1 MTSRRMWRRCAA
13 LAVGALLA
21 ALAAEGAY
29 RVTRVSSLSPT
40 TNPMYVR
47 HDDELG
53 WSYEP
58 GARARHTSSEFD
70 VEITINERGF
80 RGPSWPAT
88 RTGKRVLVLGDS
100 FAFGWGVAY
109 ERSFAARLQAE
120 HPEWQVLDAAVS
132 GYATDQELLLA
143 RRLVPELA
151 PDVVVCVFCSN
162 DLWEASSDV
171 AYGKHKPRFVDRAG
185 ALELTGTPVPRPWL
199 ERTSA
204 LWRAWQKTRWERAF
218 ARQARDRRE
227 EWRLVCDLYRAL
239 VREQHGTPLVIV
251 SEEDRLAAFAREE
264 AGVHHVDVRTAFALA
279 EGPTS
284 FAHDGHWNELG
295 HAKIAR
301 ALDAAL
307 RALP

>member
-1 MTSRRMWRRCAA
+1 MTSRRMWRRLAA
-13 LAVGALLA
+13 LAVGSLLA
-21 ALAAEGAY
+21 ASCAELAY
-29 RVTRVSSLSPT
+29 RVLRVSSLSPT
-40 TNPMYVR
+40 TNPKYVL

-58 GARARHTSSEFD
+58 NARARHTSSEFD
-70 VEITINERGF
+70 VDIAINARGF
-80 RGPSWPAT
+80 RGPNWST
-88 RTGKRVLVLGDS
+88 SRSGKRVLVLGDS

-109 ERSFAARLQAE
+109 ERSFSARLQE
-120 HPEWQVLDAAVS
+120 LHPDWQIVNAAVS

-162 DLWEASSDV
+162 DLWEASTDV

-185 ALELTGTPVPRPWL
+185 ELELTGTPVPQPLL

-204 LWRAWQKTRWERAF
+204 LWRAWQKTRWERTFTA
-218 ARQARDRRE
+218 QARDRRE
-227 EWRLVCDLYRAL
+227 EWRLVCDLFRAL
-239 VREQHGTPLVIV
+239 ERELHDTPLVLV
-251 SEEDRLAAFAREE
+251 SEEDRLAAFARETPR
-264 AGVHHVDVRTAFALA
+264 VTHVDVRSAFGLA

-284 FAHDGHWNELG
+284 FPLDGHWTELG

-301 ALDAAL
+301 ALDVVL
-307 RALP
+307 RELR